1 MKVTILG
8 CGSSSGVPT
17 ITGNWGVCDP
27 KNPRNRRRRPSVL
40 LEKNGFNLLI
50 DTSPDLREQLIDSK
64 CKQIDAV
71 LYTHEHADHVMGI
84 DDLRAIR
91 KELKRNIEVFAAPEV
106 IESLKTRFGYLFS
119 GTQSKE
125 KLYRPIFNSNKI
137 LTPRFQ
143 VGPFSVESFIQDHG
157 ICNSLGFKFGS
168 FAYSTD
174 VVRLSESS
182 LKTLQGTKV
191 WIVDCLRDGKEHPTH
206 ANLKTTLNWIK
217 KINPQKT
224 YITHMNTETDYQL
237 LNSKLPESIE
247 PAYDGLVLNI

>member
-1 MKVTILG
+1 MRVTILG
-8 CGSSSGVPT
+8 CGSSNGVPT

-27 KNPRNRRRRPSVL
+27 KNPKNRRRRPSIL

-50 DTSPDLREQLIDSK
+50 DTSTDLREQLLDAK

-91 KELKRNIEVFAAPEV
+91 RQMRRDIEVFAAPEV

-119 GTQSKE
+119 GIQNPKD
-125 KLYRPIFNSNKI
+125 LYRPIFNPNKI
-137 LTPRFQ
+137 INPNFQ
-143 VGPFSVESFIQDHG
+143 VGPFSVKAFSQDHG

-174 VVRLSESS
+174 VVRLSEAS
-182 LKTLQGTKV
+182 LVALEGTKI
-191 WIVDCLRDGKEHPTH
+191 WIVDCLRDGKKHPTH
-206 ANLKTTLNWIK
+206 ANLRTTLKWIER
-217 KINPQKT
+217 INPQKT
-224 YITHMNTETDYQL
+224 YITHMNTETDYEK
-237 LNSKLPESIE
+237 LNSKLPKNIE
-247 PAYDGLVLNI
+247 PAYDGLVLKI

>member
-27 KNPRNRRRRPSVL
+27 KNPKNRRRRPSVL

-106 IESLKTRFGYLFS
+106 IESLKTRFGNLGNILDFD
-119 GTQSKE
+119 TLTKE
-125 KLYRPIFNSNKI
+125 NIY
-137 LTPRFQ
+137 
-143 VGPFSVESFIQDHG
+143 
-157 ICNSLGFKFGS
+157 
-168 FAYSTD
+168 
-174 VVRLSESS
+174 
-182 LKTLQGTKV
+182 
-191 WIVDCLRDGKEHPTH
+191 
-206 ANLKTTLNWIK
+206 
-217 KINPQKT
+217 
-224 YITHMNTETDYQL
+224 
-237 LNSKLPESIE
+237 
-247 PAYDGLVLNI
+247 VLNRTRRGIAIFLMLLVNQNF